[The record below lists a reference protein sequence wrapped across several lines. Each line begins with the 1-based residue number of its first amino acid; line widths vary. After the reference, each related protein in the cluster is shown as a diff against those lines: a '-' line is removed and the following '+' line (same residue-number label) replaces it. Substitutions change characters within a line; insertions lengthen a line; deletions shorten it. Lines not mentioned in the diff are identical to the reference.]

1 MVINKAITQKIWA
14 IMVLLPLVTAG
25 CGLIWLSRIPKK
37 PLIPIEDLKGMIV
50 FSSDR
55 EIISKDRD
63 GGAYSIYI
71 MNADGTELKMLSPIL
86 PEKELVVNGLL
97 MFAEDCPVLALSGGK
112 ILFTHYIRG
121 KPKDITELWE
131 MNTDGTDRKCI
142 IDSKVSN
149 KMNYRSGIDWSPEWS
164 KIVVPEAELTD
175 EHDFIQTL
183 AVIKD
188 IYQAPQAIRI
198 YIGDCHSPKW
208 SPDGEKIAFF
218 GLSKVK
224 PGDSDH
230 EIFIMNKDGSNI
242 KNITNNRSRNVSPA
256 WSPDGNKVAFVSSRD
271 GGNHIYIMDADGS
284 NVRQITDGNYAC
296 DSPVWS
302 PDGKYIAY
310 CRSLTSPLC
319 EFEIWVTTADGTME
333 RQLTKR
339 VKFKY
344 GWSTDQRPDW
354 R

>member
-1 MVINKAITQKIWA
+1 MVNKILILRHQLSI
-14 IMVLLPLVTAG
+14 LLLLLVFPG
-25 CGLIWLSRIPKK
+25 CGLFMVDLTPQK
-37 PLIPIEDLKGMIV
+37 PLIPIDELNGKIT

-55 EIISKDRD
+55 ETINTKRD
-63 GGAYSIYI
+63 DGAYGIFL
-71 MNADGTELKMLSPIL
+71 MNANGSGLKKLSPPQEEQYLIEGDIWSL
-86 PEKELVVNGLL
+86 C
-97 MFAEDCPVLALSGGK
+97 EDCPVFTPSGGK
-112 ILFTHYIRG
+112 ILFTHYITKKG
-121 KPKDITELWE
+121 TELWV
-131 MNTDGTDRKCI
+131 MNADGTDRKCI
-142 IDSKVSN
+142 IDGKVSD
-149 KMNYRSGIDWSPEWS
+149 KMDYRSGIDWSPDGTQ
-164 KIVVPEAELTD
+164 IIVPEGELTD
-175 EHDFIQTL
+175 EHDFIESL
-183 AVIKD
+183 ALIKD
-188 IYQAPQAIRI
+188 IYSMPRIVRI
-198 YIGDCHSPKW
+198 YNDQSSTPKW
-208 SPDGEKIAFF
+208 SPDGEKIAFY
-218 GLSKVK
+218 GLSKWKIK
-224 PGDSDH
+224 PGGSDH

-242 KNITNNRSRNVSPA
+242 TNITNNRSRDASPA